1 MKISQGKGH
10 AGQALGGFQ
19 GLEAS
24 VLSRQSGPDGAYLSQ
39 ECVSAHTKDFQPGK
53 LNGALM
59 SRVLLGLSHRHD

>member
-24 VLSRQSGPDGAYLSQ
+24 VLSA
-39 ECVSAHTKDFQPGK
+39 
-53 LNGALM
+53 
-59 SRVLLGLSHRHD
+59 LSHLQLCPGIEEHLKTFLLPFIKCYK